1 MPVRVQSEDFDLS
14 TELARLR
21 AGHPDAGATVAFVG
35 TVREMNEG
43 GKVSLMELEHYPGMT
58 EAALEDIVAQARRR
72 WQLIDVLIVH
82 RVGPLHGC
90 EQIVLAAVA
99 ARHRGA
105 AFAACEFVMD
115 YLKTRA
121 PFWKKEST
129 GQGARWVNARVSDET
144 ALARWSAAAPDP
156 ALPVS
161 CRP

>member
-72 WQLIDVLIVH
+72 WELIDVLVVH
-82 RVGPLHGC
+82 RGC

-129 GQGARWVNARVSDET
+129 GQGARWVDARASDET